1 MSKIKDENYY
11 QISGWMINQLNLKGN
26 ALNVYAIIYG
36 FTQDGQSV
44 FTGSRQYLCDFTGAT
59 KPTIDKALDEL
70 VNKGFIT
77 RIVEVLNGVT
87 FNKYKANLDIL
98 NFTSSKET
106 LPPSKENL
114 LGGSKKT
121 LPNNIYI
128 DNKEYNKEIYT
139 SILDYLNEK
148 IGTKYRAS
156 SRDTQSHINARLK
169 DGYVLNDFIKVIDNK
184 VAQWKDDKVMCQYL
198 RPSTLFGTKFE
209 SYLNEKPVIKKSD
222 KYTKEQLYSVY
233 DDLDTM
239 LERI

>member
-26 ALNVYAIIYG
+26 TLNVYAIIYG

-148 IGTKYRAS
+148 IGTKYRVS

-169 DGYVLNDFIKVIDNK
+169 DGFVLDDFIRVIDNK

-209 SYLNEKPVIKKSD
+209 SYLNEKPVVKKSE
-222 KYTKEQLYSVY
+222 KYTKEQIGTFFT
-233 DDLDTM
+233 DLDSVV
-239 LERI
+239 I